1 MKKLL
6 FQQKMIQQTIMVIK
20 GRVVIDFKKIQ
31 RNWKKNSQKLFE
43 IELKNMKKGKQ
54 TVKQCRKN
62 QILIWK
68 WNLINSNP
76 MDNYLSCLIKKYMYL
91 TLFKN
96 PYLE

>member
-1 MKKLL
+1 MK
-6 FQQKMIQQTIMVIK
+6 
-20 GRVVIDFKKIQ
+20 
-31 RNWKKNSQKLFE
+31 N
-43 IELKNMKKGKQ
+43 GKQ
-54 TVKQCRKN
+54 TEKQCRKN

-96 PYLE
+96 PYLEWEISFSSTQLVGMNL